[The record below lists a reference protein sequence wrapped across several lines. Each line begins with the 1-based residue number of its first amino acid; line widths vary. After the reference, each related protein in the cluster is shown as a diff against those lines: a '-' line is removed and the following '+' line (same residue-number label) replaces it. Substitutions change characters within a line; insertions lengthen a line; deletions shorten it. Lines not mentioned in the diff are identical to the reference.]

1 MDIIIIGWIC
11 YVTQGNVYWL
21 SDSAAG
27 MYAGPVG
34 AVPLVSQFEH
44 IPDGTERQTEGR
56 TPD

>member
-1 MDIIIIGWIC
+1 M
-11 YVTQGNVYWL
+11 YWL

-44 IPDGTERQTEGR
+44 IPDGTERQTE
-56 TPD
+56 